1 MRLLFTQALDV
12 AERAVHVLDRAL
24 ATGRYD
30 TWVPAFYVIGRWRL
44 LARYD
49 KEGWTLDDRGW
60 AYEDD
65 DVRRKTLETIRRYRD
80 SAMLSEAP
88 MPRRLAVTAM
98 FAAAALTCGD
108 EELAA
113 ELVRTIPPA
122 TFNAV
127 LGSAMRTTS
136 PIFSRL
142 RALSKTSGER

>member
-1 MRLLFTQALDV
+1 M
-12 AERAVHVLDRAL
+12 
-24 ATGRYD
+24 
-30 TWVPAFYVIGRWRL
+30 PAFYVIGRWRL

-113 ELVRTIPPA
+113 ELVRTIPSAMFYP
-122 TFNAV
+122 V

-136 PIFSRL
+136 PLFSRL
-142 RALSKTSGER
+142 RALSKTLNQPIKKKEEPIPPRRAGGNGKRNALGGSPLFRA